1 MVGTTTLEVSAT
13 PWSLPEGWRWIAL
26 ENLCSHVNGGGT
38 PKRSNPEYFGGDIVW
53 ITPTDIEPNNPCQKI
68 KTSRNKLTNIGLESS
83 SAKLVPSGTVLF
95 SSRATIGKIAI
106 AEVPLCTNQG
116 FTNFVCSEV
125 LDNHYLAW
133 CLRSLTNEI
142 IKFAS
147 STTYL
152 EVTRGN
158 LRRFKIPI
166 PYPEYAAK
174 SLDIQHRIVAR
185 IEALLAEVRESR
197 NLLEQTR
204 RDTEQ
209 IMEAVL
215 GKVIRELDE
224 QYPDSPTISEL
235 ISSRQIKIDG
245 GGTPSRS
252 NESYW
257 TGLIPWVSPKDMK
270 RWYIKD
276 AQEHISH
283 TALQETAVKLIP
295 EGSVL
300 TVVRGM
306 ILAHTWP
313 VGITQ
318 TKVTINQDMKALLP
332 SGNFLPEYLGYILRA
347 RASSVLQQVETAA
360 HGTRRLKTDTL
371 MKIVV
376 PDLSKSDQVRVVE
389 HFNSIL
395 HEVDEIL
402 KLLDQDAKLL
412 DLLEQSILE
421 RAFRGEL

>member
-1 MVGTTTLEVSAT
+1 MKLREIEPAEVTDLWKLPDSWEWQRLGRVCQINPRRPQLDRKPELLTSFLPMSGVDDKEGVIAKLEVRPYQEVARGFT
-13 PWSLPEGWRWIAL
+13 
-26 ENLCSHVNGGGT
+26 
-38 PKRSNPEYFGGDIVW
+38 YFEECDVLFAK
-53 ITPTDIEPNNPCQKI
+53 ITPSMENGKCAIARGLIDG
-68 KTSRNKLTNIGLESS
+68 IGFGSTEFHVLRPGFSVTAEWIHKVVRRLSFRLE
-83 SAKLVPSGTVLF
+83 AKRTFRGAVGQQRVPSDFIESYL
-95 SSRATIGKIAI
+95 IP
-106 AEVPLCTNQG
+106 VPPT
-116 FTNFVCSEV
+116 
-125 LDNHYLAW
+125 LD
-133 CLRSLTNEI
+133 
-142 IKFAS
+142 
-147 STTYL
+147 
-152 EVTRGN
+152 V
-158 LRRFKIPI
+158 
-166 PYPEYAAK
+166 
-174 SLDIQHRIVAR
+174 QHRIVAR

-204 RDTEQ
+204 RDAEQ
-209 IMEAVL
+209 IMEAAL
-215 GKVIRELDE
+215 GEVIQKLDE

-270 RWYIKD
+270 RWYIED

-371 MKIVV
+371 MRVIV
-376 PDLSKSDQVRVVE
+376 PALSKSDQVRVVE
-389 HFNSIL
+389 YFNSIQ

-402 KLLDQDAKLL
+402 KLLDQDANLL